1 MARSNL
7 PIVVRR
13 FSDLSTGVRRQIWG
27 LTFREDSSL
36 RMILQNEPNV
46 MCFVKFVTKRV
57 ASWGCISE
65 TFWTPKL
72 SYMTYTR
79 HADRRMGYATE
90 CMKAAK
96 AWKMKNMRSQ
106 TLITFPGSYAGRMF
120 YAQMRKKEC

>member
-36 RMILQNEPNV
+36 KMVMKDEPN
-46 MCFVKFVTKRV
+46 MICFVKFVGKRV
-57 ASWGCISE
+57 ASWGCLSE
-65 TFWTPKL
+65 TYWTPHL
-72 SYMTYTR
+72 AYMTYTR
-79 HADRRMGYATE
+79 LADRRMGYGTE

-96 AWKMKNMRSQ
+96 AWKRKNMYKQ
-106 TLITFPGSYAGRMF
+106 TILTFAGSYAGRRFFAKMS
-120 YAQMRKKEC
+120 KS